1 MLNEFDSVLLFILSL
16 QDEIFQKFNLDTEW
30 AVRLI
35 SRITNDEDIAIESNV
50 VVKQVRFV
58 FYYNAIFK
66 HRMVSGTIVIILLTF
81 IESSKCSF

>member
-1 MLNEFDSVLLFILSL
+1 M
-16 QDEIFQKFNLDTEW
+16 
-30 AVRLI
+30 RLI

-66 HRMVSGTIVIILLTF
+66 HRMVGGITVIILLTF